1 MTKYCL
7 NILSSLTKNEF
18 LQKHNLQMRYNS
30 IIILICIQFL
40 TLVSCI
46 NSQEDKVQSYLRH
59 QYPYEYAEV
68 INVEDVLDSIY
79 DPYDTLNVI
88 FRRIEQIEQKP
99 DIEAILSKKQ
109 HPANAVGRKARI
121 RLYNYEKEIMVILK
135 SARKINNANF
145 NSKSIC

>member
-1 MTKYCL
+1 MK
-7 NILSSLTKNEF
+7 
-18 LQKHNLQMRYNS
+18 YNS
-30 IIILICIQFL
+30 NIILICIQFL

-79 DPYDTLNVI
+79 DPYDLNVI

-99 DIEAILSKKQ
+99 DIKAILSNRQ

-121 RLYNYEKEIMVILK
+121 RLYNYEKEIMVMY
-135 SARKINNANF
+135 
-145 NSKSIC
+145 NSKDEVIHTSLQNERLGENIISKYYEKIHLHDRMMWPR